1 MSALKKVK
9 TPKISWNLISKYR
22 MELFGLAAVFVMLQ
36 HSHRLIW
43 TSQLLVLDQIAGQI
57 NGIDI
62 FIFLSGVGL
71 YYSYN
76 RNPDIRNYFKRRM
89 QRILPAYLTVAIPF
103 YLIKTVVFKYPIKY
117 SLMGILTIDYWFFDS
132 IFWYIPFIM
141 VLYGLF
147 PLLNKYILN
156 NKYRT
161 ISFLIIWVCAT
172 ILFCVLFGWKGQHIL
187 RGLTRIPVFVLG
199 ACCSRAVF
207 EKREVSVIFPAVCIV
222 IYLLLTVISYVVFHN
237 LPGIP
242 ESTARA
248 LSLLITIYSYIFISY
263 AVMLFVPA
271 AMERITWL
279 KPIRIGLAWLG
290 EFSLEIY
297 LVHCAIKELYL
308 NTNFG
313 KAHQQAAYYFLLILP
328 ISIVLAA
335 GIKRLLKPGYLLR
348 CLPQK

>member
-1 MSALKKVK
+1 MKKVR

-22 MELFGLAAVFVMLQ
+22 MELFGLAAVFVMLR
-36 HSHRLIW
+36 HSHLLIW
-43 TSQLLVLDQIAGQI
+43 PPQLRVLDQIAGQL
-57 NGIDI
+57 NGVDI
-62 FIFLSGVGL
+62 FISGVGL

-76 RNPDIRNYFKRRM
+76 RNSDVKRYFKRRL
-89 QRILPAYLTVAIPF
+89 QRILPTYLVVAVPF
-103 YLIKTVVFKYPIKY
+103 YLINVIAFEYPVLKG
-117 SLMGILTIDYWFFDS
+117 LMGITTLDYWFYDS
-132 IFWYIPFIM
+132 TFWYIPF
-141 VLYGLF
+141 VLALYGLF

-161 ISFLIIWVCAT
+161 ITFLIIWVCAT
-172 ILFCVLFGWKGQHIL
+172 ILFCVLFGWKEQHIL

-207 EKREVSVIFPAVCIV
+207 EKKEISVIFPIVCIV
-222 IYLLLTVISYVVFHN
+222 IYLFMTIISYVVFHN
-237 LPGIP
+237 MPGML
-242 ESTARA
+242 ESTAKA

-263 AVMLFVPA
+263 AVMLFASA

-335 GIKRLLKPGYLLR
+335 GIKRLLKPGYLSR